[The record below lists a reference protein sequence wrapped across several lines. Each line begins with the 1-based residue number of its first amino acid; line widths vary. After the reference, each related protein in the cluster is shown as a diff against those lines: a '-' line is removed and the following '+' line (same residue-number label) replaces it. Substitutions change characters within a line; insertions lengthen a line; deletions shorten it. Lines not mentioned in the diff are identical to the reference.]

1 MTLQPA
7 VPCTGFTLLR
17 PDIVQGCFGIRMQG
31 FGGIHFTYD
40 EKTSARNDPLK
51 RAMARIL
58 WLLLLLDITAEIIS
72 RELTILE
79 QDV

>member
-7 VPCTGFTLLR
+7 VPCTGVALPR
-17 PDIVQGCFGIRMQG
+17 PDKVQGCFSIRMQG

-51 RAMARIL
+51 RAMSTL
-58 WLLLLLDITAEIIS
+58 WLLLVLDITAEIIS
-72 RELTILE
+72 REFTILE
-79 QDV
+79 QYV